1 VADRTPRPR
10 PRRAAHLSAVSV
22 NRFGFPHAAQVIR
35 ATRKTRDLHTK
46 RWRAVTVD
54 AVTSLGSAQA
64 RPARLA
70 DLLRGHWAI
79 EALHHVR
86 DVTFAEDACKVP
98 TGAAPHVMA
107 TVRNLA
113 IGVLCPGG
121 AGQPRR
127 RARDPHRPLPPW
139 GAARMKPTSRQND
152 GAVGGGRT
160 RVG

>member
-35 ATRKTRDLHTK
+35 VARKTRDLRTN

-98 TGAAPHVMA
+98 PAPPRMSWRPCATWPSACCARAGPVNLAAAPA
-107 TVRNLA
+107 THTDP
-113 IGVLCPGG
+113 CHPGEQLG
-121 AGQPRR
+121 
-127 RARDPHRPLPPW
+127 
-139 GAARMKPTSRQND
+139 
-152 GAVGGGRT
+152 
-160 RVG
+160 